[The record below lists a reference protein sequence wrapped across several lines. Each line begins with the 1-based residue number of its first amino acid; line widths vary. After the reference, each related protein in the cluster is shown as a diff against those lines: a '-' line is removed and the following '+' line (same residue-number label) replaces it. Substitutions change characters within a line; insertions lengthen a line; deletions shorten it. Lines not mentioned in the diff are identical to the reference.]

1 MCDRTCGNRCW
12 HTKSVCAHDRDQ
24 NTLDADERNQN
35 TLYADERNRMSSFRY
50 I

>member
-24 NTLDADERNQN
+24 NALD
-35 TLYADERNRMSSFRY
+35 ADERNRMSSFRS

>member
-12 HTKSVCAHDRDQ
+12 HTKRVCAHDWDQ
-24 NTLDADERNQN
+24 NTLDE
-35 TLYADERNRMSSFRY
+35 DERNRMSSFRS